1 MIVVDTNTV
10 AYLFLPGDHTESARA
25 ALRREPAWAAPLLWR
40 SEMRNVLAVQL
51 RQEHMSLPAAREVMT
66 LAEALLA
73 GREFAVESGRVLELA
88 AASGRSAYDCE
99 FVALA
104 RAIGTPLLTS
114 DRQLLKVFPETAIS
128 LAQFADGG

>member
-10 AYLFLPGDHTESARA
+10 AYLFLPGDHTGPARA
-25 ALRREPAWAAPLLWR
+25 ALRRDPAWAAPLLWR
-40 SEMRNVLAVQL
+40 SEMRNVLALQL
-51 RQEHMSLPAAREVMT
+51 RQGHMSLAAAREVMT
-66 LAEALLA
+66 LAEALFA
-73 GREFAVESGRVLELA
+73 GREYAVESARVHELA

-114 DRQLLKVFPETAIS
+114 DRQLLRAFPETA
-128 LAQFADGG
+128 LALGQFAGGG